1 MREQKRNAIILSA
14 SKDALSKKDNADR
27 HFRLSRM
34 LDDVD
39 VPFMVVVH
47 GMYKG
52 VRELSFLCVPKDETQ
67 FQIVINFAIDYF
79 EQESV
84 LLNIHQPT
92 AELARG
98 VYLCYGN
105 IPDSERIGSDMVNI
119 SAEEAQTLD
128 AYTYRPD
135 KNTYRVAQ

>member
-14 SKDALSKKDNADR
+14 SLGALSKAENVER

-34 LDDVD
+34 LGDID

-52 VRELSFLCVPKDETQ
+52 VRELSFLCVPKDEAQ
-67 FQIVINFAIDYF
+67 FEVVVNFAIDNF
-79 EQESV
+79 GQESV

-92 AELARG
+92 AELACG

-105 IPDSERIGSDMVNI
+105 ITERQGIGSDMFNI
-119 SAEEAQTLD
+119 KEDEAQTPD

-135 KNTYRVAQ
+135 AGTYWVAR

>member
-1 MREQKRNAIILSA
+1 MRPQKRNAIILSA
-14 SKDALSKKDNADR
+14 SLGALSKQENARR

-34 LDDVD
+34 LGDID

-52 VRELSFLCVPKDETQ
+52 VRELSFLCVPENDAQFETVVN
-67 FQIVINFAIDYF
+67 FGLINF

-92 AELARG
+92 AELAQG
-98 VYLCYGN
+98 VYLCTGK
-105 IPDSERIGSDMVNI
+105 IADSERIGSDMVNI
-119 SAEEAQTLD
+119 SAHEAQTLD

-135 KNTYRVAQ
+135 AGTYWVAR

>member
-14 SKDALSKKDNADR
+14 SKDALSKAENVER

-34 LDDVD
+34 LGDID

-52 VRELSFLCVPKDETQ
+52 VRELSFLCVPKDEAQ
-67 FQIVINFAIDYF
+67 FEAVVSFALVNFG
-79 EQESV
+79 QESV

-92 AELARG
+92 ADLARG

-105 IPDSERIGSDMVNI
+105 IAESERIGSDMVNV
-119 SAEEAQTLD
+119 SADEARTLD

-135 KNTYRVAQ
+135 AGTYWVAR